1 MADSLIA
8 SLSTRDRR
16 VWGSVGPW
24 GFRGSVSAP
33 GRSPTRP
40 SVTFGAFILA
50 SRARGLSPTRV
61 LQMFGPGTSRTSL
74 PWPLSGS
81 FLLEQPRPW
90 SSCRLSRATCSLS
103 SAVSGSAASTRV
115 VQRSPLHRSTLLE
128 STPGSA
134 VPSPRGLGASFPS
147 RRGLP
152 PRSRATRLR
161 SDLTVSTVS
170 PACSSCR
177 LPGLHPAPILGFAAF
192 PSVSALASASFPA
205 ARFHP
210 SKPCSPPNA
219 TTLAHALVAAAR
231 QPTPLP
237 TWIHRTPSLLVLF
250 SRRFRGTSGTSRVS
264 SFCGA
269 VPPCAVSSAD
279 GPLLPWACQSCD

>member
-1 MADSLIA
+1 MADQWIA
-8 SLSTRDRR
+8 RLSTCDRR

-24 GFRGSVSAP
+24 GFRSSVSAP

-40 SVTFGAFILA
+40 SVTFGAFIGA
-50 SRARGLSPTRV
+50 SRARRLFTCALAPNVRTGDFEDLATAAVAWAFLHIQRARGLPAASPVRLVHSARPFPAPLPLLGLSKDRLSIGPPCWSPLPAPTR
-61 LQMFGPGTSRTSL
+61 FP
-74 PWPLSGS
+74 
-81 FLLEQPRPW
+81 
-90 SSCRLSRATCSLS
+90 
-103 SAVSGSAASTRV
+103 
-115 VQRSPLHRSTLLE
+115 TL
-128 STPGSA
+128 
-134 VPSPRGLGASFPS
+134 VDGASMPS

-177 LPGLHPAPILGFAAF
+177 LPGLRPAPILGFAAF
-192 PSVSALASASFPA
+192 PSASALASASFPA
-205 ARFHP
+205 ARFYP

-219 TTLAHALVAAAR
+219 ATLAHAMVAAAR
-231 QPTPLP
+231 HLLAVADTKFTEPLP
-237 TWIHRTPSLLVLF
+237 SSSFRQSL
-250 SRRFRGTSGTSRVS
+250 SRPGGTSRVS

>member
-8 SLSTRDRR
+8 RLSTRDRR

-40 SVTFGAFILA
+40 SVTFGAFIRA

-74 PWPLSGS
+74 PWPLLGS
-81 FLLEQPRPW
+81 FLLKQPRPW

-134 VPSPRGLGASFPS
+134 VPSPRGLDASFPS

-219 TTLAHALVAAAR
+219 ATLAHAMVAAAR
-231 QPTPLP
+231 HLLAVADTKFTEPLP
-237 TWIHRTPSLLVLF
+237 SSSFRQSPS
-250 SRRFRGTSGTSRVS
+250 RPGGTSRVS